1 MVGLNRPIRNG
12 CLNHW
17 LHKGAIMD
25 EQITSNRLLTLNQ
38 VQPQVQLSR
47 VTIWRWEKEGKFPKH
62 IKLGRSIRW
71 RESDIQAWINGLQA
85 A

>member
-1 MVGLNRPIRNG
+1 MIDLT
-12 CLNHW
+12 
-17 LHKGAIMD
+17 K
-25 EQITSNRLLTLNQ
+25 NRLLSFHQ
-38 VQPQVQLSR
+38 VQPRVQLSR

-71 RESDIQAWINGLQA
+71 RESDIQAWIDGLQA

>member
-1 MVGLNRPIRNG
+1 MQNSKTPTVHELKAMVKEAVENSA
-12 CLNHW
+12 
-17 LHKGAIMD
+17 K
-25 EQITSNRLLTLNQ
+25 NRLLSFHQ

-71 RESDIQAWINGLQA
+71 RESDIQNWIDGLQA

>member
-1 MVGLNRPIRNG
+1 MPNSKTPTIHDIKLAVKEAP
-12 CLNHW
+12 
-17 LHKGAIMD
+17 
-25 EQITSNRLLTLNQ
+25 NRLLSFHQ

-71 RESDIQAWINGLQA
+71 RESDIQAWIDGLQA

>member
-1 MVGLNRPIRNG
+1 MNPTQQ
-12 CLNHW
+12 
-17 LHKGAIMD
+17 D
-25 EQITSNRLLTLNQ
+25 RLLSTKQ
-38 VQPQVQLSR
+38 VQGYIQASR
-47 VTIWRWEKEGKFPKH
+47 VSIWRWEKEGKFPKH

>member
-1 MVGLNRPIRNG
+1 MIDRT
-12 CLNHW
+12 
-17 LHKGAIMD
+17 K
-25 EQITSNRLLTLNQ
+25 NRLLSFHQ

-71 RESDIQAWINGLQA
+71 RESDIQNWIDGLQA
-85 A
+85 H

>member
-1 MVGLNRPIRNG
+1 MQNSKTPTVHELKVMVKEAVENPA
-12 CLNHW
+12 
-17 LHKGAIMD
+17 K
-25 EQITSNRLLTLNQ
+25 NRLLSFHQ
-38 VQPQVQLSR
+38 VQPQEQLSR

-71 RESDIQAWINGLQA
+71 RESDIQAWIDGLQA

>member
-1 MVGLNRPIRNG
+1 MPSVKKPTSSELNTMVNG
-12 CLNHW
+12 VLQSQ
-17 LHKGAIMD
+17 HK
-25 EQITSNRLLTLNQ
+25 NRLLSFHQ

-47 VTIWRWEKEGKFPKH
+47 VTIWRWEKEGRFPKH

-71 RESDIQAWINGLQA
+71 RESDIQAWIDNLQA

>member
-1 MVGLNRPIRNG
+1 MINPT
-12 CLNHW
+12 
-17 LHKGAIMD
+17 K
-25 EQITSNRLLTLNQ
+25 NRLLSFHQ

-47 VTIWRWEKEGKFPKH
+47 VTIRRWEKEGKFPKH

-71 RESDIQAWINGLQA
+71 RESDIQNWIDGLQA

>member
-1 MVGLNRPIRNG
+1 MQNSKTPTVHELKVMVKEAVQ
-12 CLNHW
+12 NHA
-17 LHKGAIMD
+17 K
-25 EQITSNRLLTLNQ
+25 NRLLSFHQ

-71 RESDIQAWINGLQA
+71 RESDIQNWIDGLQA

>member
-1 MVGLNRPIRNG
+1 MQNRKTLAAHEPKATAKEAVENPA
-12 CLNHW
+12 
-17 LHKGAIMD
+17 K
-25 EQITSNRLLTLNQ
+25 NRLLSFHQ

-71 RESDIQAWINGLQA
+71 RESDIQNWIDGLKA

>member
-1 MVGLNRPIRNG
+1 MLNSKTQTGDELKVMVKAAVENP
-12 CLNHW
+12 
-17 LHKGAIMD
+17 HK
-25 EQITSNRLLTLNQ
+25 NRLLTLNQ
-38 VQPQVQLSR
+38 IQPTVQLSR

-71 RESDIQAWINGLQA
+71 RESDIQAWIDGLQA